1 MHKHLHISW
10 IFPNIVSELSKTQM
24 TKANFL
30 VIYCLFISGLC
41 CMANVTKDI
50 NMRFKDV
57 RQGLSHQTVNCFY
70 QDEFGFYGLVLKTD

>member
-1 MHKHLHISW
+1 
-10 IFPNIVSELSKTQM
+10 M

-70 QDEFGFYGLVLKTD
+70 QMNSDFYGLVLKTD

>member
-1 MHKHLHISW
+1 MA
-10 IFPNIVSELSKTQM
+10 
-24 TKANFL
+24 KAKFL
-30 VIYCLFISGLC
+30 VVYCLFISGLC

-70 QDEFGFYGLVLKTD
+70 QDEFDFCGSGLKTG

>member
-1 MHKHLHISW
+1 
-10 IFPNIVSELSKTQM
+10 M

-57 RQGLSHQTVNCFY
+57 RQGLWLTRNFLGVTICSF
-70 QDEFGFYGLVLKTD
+70 L